1 MKRTL
6 LLLAVALA
14 VATAPSALGTQ
25 LAFGTVTVGPTET
38 FSGSGPSF
46 GVPGGVVAGD
56 TIAIETT
63 GIMYLQAGNTYGTN
77 AAGIVVVAGNGAG
90 VGGDLAN
97 PGTGT
102 MYGDLLLGDPAT
114 GNFFAVYPSDAAYG
128 LGSLAP
134 PADLTITLDL
144 GSFAGGALLGAT
156 TLEFLLSD
164 TVTSDN
170 SGEYIVS
177 SESSVPEPVSATL
190 MGCGLLAIAALVRR
204 RTA

>member
-1 MKRTL
+1 
-6 LLLAVALA
+6 
-14 VATAPSALGTQ
+14 
-25 LAFGTVTVGPTET
+25 
-38 FSGSGPSF
+38 
-46 GVPGGVVAGD
+46 
-56 TIAIETT
+56 
-63 GIMYLQAGNTYGTN
+63 
-77 AAGIVVVAGNGAG
+77 
-90 VGGDLAN
+90 
-97 PGTGT
+97 
-102 MYGDLLLGDPAT
+102 
-114 GNFFAVYPSDAAYG
+114 VYPSDAAYG

-134 PADLTITLDL
+134 PTDLTITLDL

>member
-1 MKRTL
+1 MIGLRGDDEVDCVLARENFRL
-6 LLLAVALA
+6 LV
-14 VATAPSALGTQ
+14 
-25 LAFGTVTVGPTET
+25 
-38 FSGSGPSF
+38 
-46 GVPGGVVAGD
+46 D
-56 TIAIETT
+56 
-63 GIMYLQAGNTYGTN
+63 
-77 AAGIVVVAGNGAG
+77 
-90 VGGDLAN
+90 
-97 PGTGT
+97 
-102 MYGDLLLGDPAT
+102 T